1 MREILRCTIHIFALP
16 VLLVRPVQFL
26 LAAEEAATAAATDK
40 GSASAAAR
48 QADANF
54 TPTKAAQCDAATT
67 AHVQANGDGR
77 GQAWM
82 RLIM

>member
-1 MREILRCTIHIFALP
+1 MREILRCTIHNFALP

-26 LAAEEAATAAATDK
+26 LAEEAATAAATDK